1 MEFEIDRADLWTRTV
16 FPASPAESWFV
27 SASAAYWRI
36 LDGLDDDP
44 AVAAEELGDALAAL
58 SVRYLYT
65 VSREGDLAALD
76 AHRAYDRYGPY
87 LLPRIKGTFAL
98 HQLRLLLGNE
108 RFFDVMRAVHDRY
121 AEREMSTADF
131 IAVADEVSG
140 ESLGA
145 FIRQWLDR
153 EGLARTARRRLTSRE
168 KKGGWQVRL
177 EIEQDG
183 DPYRLV
189 THIEVTAGGSAAS
202 SGSRSTAETE
212 MKFLLRCAPD
222 ADGLQCPRRCPGGTR
237 ELLRMEQL
245 HR

>member
-1 MEFEIDRADLWTRTV
+1 M

-27 SASAAYWRI
+27 SGSAAYWRI
-36 LDGLDDDP
+36 LDGLDDDDP
-44 AVAAEELGDALAAL
+44 AVAAEELGDALADL

-108 RFFDVMRAVHDRY
+108 LFFDVMRTVHDRF

-145 FIRQWLDR
+145 FIRQWLER
-153 EGLARTARRRLTSRE
+153 EGLPELTPSVEVKE
-168 KKGGWQVRL
+168 KKGGWEVRL

-189 THIEVTAGGSAAS
+189 THLEVTAGGE
-202 SGSRSTAETE
+202 RHLERIE
-212 MKFLLRCAPD
+212 I
-222 ADGLQCPRRCPGGTR
+222 DGRD
-237 ELLRMEQL
+237 
-245 HR
+245 